1 MTTYLQRLRWGI
13 RFLLGTSRGGR
24 NFGIYPDDVY
34 IVSYPNSGNTW
45 MRFLIANLVNSDDPA
60 TFANIE
66 LRIPDVYKNNRKQL
80 ARVPRPRIV
89 KSHEYFDPRYKR
101 VIYVVRDPRDVVIS
115 YYHFHRKTQKIPD
128 GYPMDQYVS
137 RFIVGDVDEYG
148 SWDENIGSWLGTR
161 YGTESFL
168 LLRYEDLLKA
178 PAVELSKIAAF
189 LGLSRSAGDIAK
201 VIELSSADRMR
212 QLEQDQAHIWIN
224 TEKTRKDIPFVRNA
238 KSGGWRANL
247 PDHLVERIERAWGP
261 LMRRL
266 GYELVHDVDENAFN
280 RDVQEPIPALG
291 PPLQ

>member
-1 MTTYLQRLRWGI
+1 
-13 RFLLGTSRGGR
+13 
-24 NFGIYPDDVY
+24 
-34 IVSYPNSGNTW
+34 
-45 MRFLIANLVNSDDPA
+45 
-60 TFANIE
+60 
-66 LRIPDVYKNNRKQL
+66 
-80 ARVPRPRIV
+80 
-89 KSHEYFDPRYKR
+89 
-101 VIYVVRDPRDVVIS
+101 
-115 YYHFHRKTQKIPD
+115 
-128 GYPMDQYVS
+128 MDQYVS